1 MSLILTTLRCPE
13 TIPPQTRRVEGMEFS
28 IGRGPE
34 NDWVLPDPNRHL
46 SKRHCQLT
54 FANGVWYVADTSTN
68 GTFVN
73 FDDVPV
79 RAAGQRSLAHG
90 DRLRLGMYELEVH
103 IVADQPSPPEND
115 DIDGTLGGSD
125 DRTRVFRPLTPT
137 APRPPAAEAELDL
150 LDFGTPFGEAAPPP
164 VAAPPPAVAAPLAT
178 VPPFAEPAFEPAHVP
193 PPSMEIPEDW
203 NSDPFDI
210 PAPAPSLTP
219 APPAA
224 APLQPAT
231 ADLMAAFMRG
241 AGIDKAPPADPEAA
255 MEALGAAFRAVV
267 AGVRQV
273 LLARASIKS
282 EFRIEQTMIRARGN
296 NPLKFST
303 GDDDALASMLGLGRR
318 SDMPAAEAVRD
329 ALRDMQLHELASMA
343 AMQSAVKSLVAQFDP
358 EKIRAGVDQGGM
370 SLVPAQRKARAWEAF
385 EALHARTT
393 LALADDFDSVFGK
406 AFAIAYEQTLHEASE
421 RADLP

>member
-1 MSLILTTLRCPE
+1 
-13 TIPPQTRRVEGMEFS
+13 VF
-28 IGRGPE
+28 
-34 NDWVLPDPNRHL
+34 
-46 SKRHCQLT
+46 
-54 FANGVWYVADTSTN
+54 
-68 GTFVN
+68 
-73 FDDVPV
+73 
-79 RAAGQRSLAHG
+79 RAA
-90 DRLRLGMYELEVH
+90 
-103 IVADQPSPPEND
+103 
-115 DIDGTLGGSD
+115 
-125 DRTRVFRPLTPT
+125 TPKP
-137 APRPPAAEAELDL
+137 PRPSAPEDDLDL
-150 LDFGTPFGEAAPPP
+150 LDFGAPFGETAPPAAVVPPSTAGRPSTVAPLPPAAPALEPP
-164 VAAPPPAVAAPLAT
+164 RTVPAPL
-178 VPPFAEPAFEPAHVP
+178 
-193 PPSMEIPEDW
+193 EIPEDW

-210 PAPAPSLTP
+210 PAPVPQP
-219 APPAA
+219 APAAPIDAPPQPAA
-224 APLQPAT
+224 ATANAPA

-241 AGIDKAPPADPEAA
+241 AGIDKAPPTDPEAA

-303 GDDDALASMLGLGRR
+303 GDEDALASMLGLGRR
-318 SDMPAAEAVRD
+318 TDMPAAEAVRD

-358 EKIRAGVDQGGM
+358 ERIRAGLDQGGM

-421 RADLP
+421 RADSL